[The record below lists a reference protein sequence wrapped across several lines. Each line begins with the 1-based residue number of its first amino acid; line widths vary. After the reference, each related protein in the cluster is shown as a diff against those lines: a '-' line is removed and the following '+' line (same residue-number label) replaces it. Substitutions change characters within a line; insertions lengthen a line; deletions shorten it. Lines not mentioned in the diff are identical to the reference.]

1 MNINI
6 KSLSIILILSLLFT
20 EMISGQDRYD
30 ICPLKVGSELP
41 ESLALTD
48 LEGASIDFTQL
59 ISEQPTVLIFYR
71 GGWCGYCT
79 KQLSGLREIRQEIDE
94 LGWNLMAISPDKFSE
109 MEKTAAKEE
118 LDYDLYSDASANV
131 ISAFG
136 LNWKVDDETFVKYKE
151 KYEID
156 LEAWSGEDHHLLPV
170 PAVYVIKDGVVQFHY
185 VNPNHSTRLQANT
198 LLAVLK
204 TL

>member
-6 KSLSIILILSLLFT
+6 KNLSIFLLLSFLST
-20 EMISGQDRYD
+20 EIIFSQTRFD

-41 ESLALTD
+41 DSLKLTSLD
-48 LEGASIDFTQL
+48 GQTVDFLQTVT
-59 ISEQPTVLIFYR
+59 EKPTVLIFYR

-79 KQLSGLREIRQEIDE
+79 KQLSGLRNIKSALDN
-94 LGWNLMAISPDKFSE
+94 LGWNLVAISPDKFTE
-109 MEKTAAKEE
+109 MEKTAASEE

-136 LNWKVDDETFVKYKE
+136 LQWKVDDETFVKYKTDY
-151 KYEID
+151 KLD

-170 PAVYVIKDGVVQFHY
+170 PAVYVIKDSLVQFQY
-185 VNPNHSTRLQANT
+185 VNPNHSTRLNENT

>member
-6 KSLSIILILSLLFT
+6 KSLSILLILSLLFT
-20 EMISGQDRYD
+20 EMISGQTRFD

-41 ESLALTD
+41 DSLTLLD
-48 LEGASIDFTQL
+48 LKGSKVDFSEM
-59 ISEQPTVLIFYR
+59 ISEKPTVVIFYR

-79 KQLSGLREIRQEIDE
+79 KQLSGLREIRKEIDE
-94 LGWNLMAISPDKFSE
+94 LGWNLMAVSPDKFSE
-109 MEKTAAKEE
+109 MDKTAAEEE

-136 LNWKVDDETFVKYKE
+136 LNWKVDDETFTKYKE

-185 VNPNHSTRLQANT
+185 VNPNHSTRLQSNT